1 MTHVGSRRF
10 MTYDVE
16 KAADALRSFY
26 GLHETFPEKLL
37 FSRHHLELNAD
48 GELLQTHQGWLA
60 RAGRASHLAANFKH
74 AAAVAGKNFGL
85 IRTYTYMIYNI

>member
-1 MTHVGSRRF
+1 

-16 KAADALRSFY
+16 KAAALRSFY

-37 FSRHHLELNAD
+37 FSRHHLELNVD

-60 RAGRASHLAANFKH
+60 RAGSASHLVAHFKH
-74 AAAVAGKNFGL
+74 AAASLAGKNFGF
-85 IRTYTYMIYNI
+85 IRT